1 MGVYAS
7 EKLPLDL
14 LNAFRAAGFVDYTY
28 KGQDG
33 VFLRKELMCGA
44 MPMIKAKNIN
54 EWSITEES
62 ICVLDLLPDG
72 DLQLYIADDDYVER
86 YDYASKK
93 DGFLALAQDAGV
105 NITGVQ

>member
-1 MGVYAS
+1 VVVYATD
-7 EKLPLDL
+7 KLPPDL
-14 LNAFRAAGFVDYTY
+14 LNAFRAAGFYDNTY
-28 KGQDG
+28 EDQQG
-33 VFLRKELMCGA
+33 VFLTKELMCGA

-54 EWSITEES
+54 EWSITDDS

-105 NITGVQ
+105 NITGV